1 MNGEQLRL
9 LSKMKKLINQ
19 GFRKFADRKDRNYLQ
34 ELLEIG
40 ISVDESWQEILT
52 LNRNNYF
59 FDHKPCYYKNNENT
73 LTFKKIINNNLVYIK
88 LKLETYNDNEY
99 TVCLSFHIDYK

>member
-1 MNGEQLRL
+1 MNGDQLRL
-9 LSKMKKLINQ
+9 LNRMKKLINQ

-34 ELLEIG
+34 ELLDIG
-40 ISVDESWQEILT
+40 ISVDEAWQEILT

-59 FDHKPCYYKNNENT
+59 FDLKPCYYKNNENT
-73 LTFKKIINNNLVYIK
+73 LTFKKYINNNLVYIK